1 MFADVLA
8 FVSPVISPVRLVL
21 WLHIAFGFA
30 AFAIAPVALVTRKG
44 GAAHRRWGRAY
55 FWAMSGVAAT
65 ALVLSAVLPI
75 LFLALVAI
83 FSFYAAFAAYRVLY
97 LKDLASGGR
106 PKTIDCA
113 AGLVTLIGSLTLGVL
128 GILAPSLMG
137 IGVVR
142 VAGRPV
148 SVVAVAFGIVGVA
161 LAVLTMRHFVR
172 RPREKMFWWY
182 AHMQG
187 MLASYVA
194 AWSAFSAVNLTR
206 VFGPVWWVWLW
217 PTLLG
222 TPAIVIWITYYK
234 LKFNRRTATASPV
247 VPTPAV

>member
-1 MFADVLA
+1 MFDGVLA
-8 FVSPVISPVRLVL
+8 AVSPVRVVL

-30 AFAIAPVALVTRKG
+30 AFAIAPVALVTAKG
-44 GAAHRRWGRAY
+44 GPAHRRWGRAY
-55 FWAMSGVAAT
+55 FWAMTGVAAT

-75 LFLALVAI
+75 LFLALVAV
-83 FSFYAAFAAYRVLY
+83 FSFYAAFAAYRVLH
-97 LKDLASGGR
+97 LKDLHTGGR
-106 PKTIDCA
+106 PKAIDWV
-113 AGLVTLIGSLTLGVL
+113 AGGVTLVGSLTLGTL
-128 GILAPSLMG
+128 GVAEPGLMG
-137 IGVVR
+137 IGVVH

-148 SVVAVAFGIVGVA
+148 SVVAVAFGVVGVG
-161 LAVLTMRHFVR
+161 LAVLTLRHFVR

-206 VFGPVWWVWLW
+206 IFGPVWWVWLW

-222 TPAIVIWITYYK
+222 TPLIIIWIAYYK
-234 LKFNRRTATASPV
+234 SKFGARSKREAVAV
-247 VPTPAV
+247 TPAVP